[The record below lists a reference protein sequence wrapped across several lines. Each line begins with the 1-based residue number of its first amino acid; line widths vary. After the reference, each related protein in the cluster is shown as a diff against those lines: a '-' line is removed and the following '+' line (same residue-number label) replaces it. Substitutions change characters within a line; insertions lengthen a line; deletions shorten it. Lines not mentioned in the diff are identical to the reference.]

1 MLFNSLAFAVFLPT
15 VVALYWALPHRWQ
28 NRMLLVASYVFYGA
42 WDWRFLGLIL
52 VSTVVDYTAGLR
64 IHEWNRSADPRA
76 DLHRKRWVTL
86 SVATNLSILGVFKY
100 FNFFVGSMSGLLD
113 TLGIAFADSLLLEIV
128 LPVGISFYTFQTIS
142 YSVDVYRRQLE
153 PTRSLADF
161 ALFVSFFPQLV
172 AGPIERARVLLPQF
186 LQPRRFST
194 QQFGDGLALVFWG
207 LFMKVFVAD
216 NLAPFVDRQ
225 FAAGGVSGFGA
236 LLGVY
241 AFAFQIY
248 CDFAGYSNVARGCA
262 KLLGLEL
269 MVNFRFPYISLDP
282 SEFWRR
288 WHISLSTW
296 LRDYL
301 YIPLGGNRTGVAE
314 TYRNLALTM
323 LLGGLWHGATWLFV
337 LWGAYQGALLIGHRF
352 VRELSLRPLVAATE
366 GRPHRPDRWS
376 VPSLVKMVV
385 MFHLV
390 CVGWLIFRGQ
400 SVAQITDML
409 VAILTMRGTVD
420 LALAVPLL
428 GVVLPLLAVEAL
440 QIRSGREEIHRL
452 PAFPLPV
459 KSAALAV
466 LTYLLVFHG
475 ASAQAFIYFQF

>member
-1 MLFNSLAFAVFLPT
+1 MLFNSLAFAFFLPT
-15 VVALYWALPHRWQ
+15 VVGLYWVLPHRWQ

-52 VSTVVDYTAGLR
+52 LSTVVDYHAGLR
-64 IHEWNRSADPRA
+64 IHAWNESSDPRA
-76 DLHRKRWVTL
+76 EARRKRWVAV
-86 SVATNLSILGVFKY
+86 SVATNLSILGIFKY
-100 FNFFVGSMSGLLD
+100 FNFFIGSMTGLLAALGVSFSD
-113 TLGIAFADSLLLEIV
+113 TLLLEIV

-142 YSVDVYRRQLE
+142 YSVDIYRRQLE
-153 PTRSLADF
+153 PTSSFRDF

-186 LQPRRFST
+186 LRPRRYSAE
-194 QQFGDGLALVFWG
+194 QFGDGLALIFWG

-225 FAAGGVSGFGA
+225 FATEGVSGFGA

-269 MVNFRFPYISLDP
+269 MVNFRFPYIALDP

-301 YIPLGGNRTGVAE
+301 YIPLGGNRGGSAE

-337 LWGAYQGALLIGHRF
+337 LWGAYQGALLIVHRW
-352 VRELSLRPLVAATE
+352 VANLSIRARAPGAE
-366 GRPHRPDRWS
+366 ERSRDIDRWS
-376 VPSLVKMVV
+376 PVPLVKMVV

-390 CVGWLIFRGQ
+390 CIGWLIFRGQ

-409 VAILTMRGTVD
+409 FAIVTMRGTVD
-420 LALAVPLL
+420 LTLALPLL
-428 GVVLPLLAVEAL
+428 GFVLPLLAVEAL
-440 QIRSGREEIHRL
+440 QIGAGREELHRL
-452 PAFPLPV
+452 PAFPLPL

-475 ASAQAFIYFQF
+475 AAAQAFIYFQF